1 MSTVR
6 WGIVGA
12 GRIAHSFARDIAGL
26 DNAELVAVAARD
38 HARAQAFSRQYS
50 IEQAYGDYGALYARP
65 DLDAVYVA
73 TPHSF
78 HLQNCKDALTAGKAV
93 LCEKPLVLNPAECE
107 ELIAHA
113 RTTGAYLMEGMW
125 TWFLPAI
132 RKAQQWVAE
141 GRIGSILHVKSDFGY
156 PFEYSEDRREYDA
169 RLGGGC
175 VLEMGVYPI
184 AMARLFLRRAP
195 RTFQV
200 TGHLA
205 PNGVEDD
212 MSAVLD
218 YGDAMASL
226 GSSFRCKLPN
236 WTYVVGTEGHIAIP
250 DFWRAEQCSLHRLD
264 EQIEHFSDGRATLGF
279 NYQIESV
286 SGDILAGKRESAT
299 VPLSQSLA
307 LQQDMATIRALA
319 RHTQNLSDSLT
330 P

>member
-12 GRIAHSFARDIAGL
+12 GRIAHSFARDISGL

-38 HARAQAFSRQYS
+38 GARARAFSLQYGLDH
-50 IEQAYGDYGALYARP
+50 AHGDYESLYANP
-65 DLDAVYVA
+65 GIDAVYVA

-113 RTTGAYLMEGMW
+113 RTSGAFLMEGMW

-132 RKAQQWVAE
+132 GQARQWLAD
-141 GRIGSILHVKSDFGY
+141 GRIGSILHVKADFGY
-156 PFEYSEDRREYDA
+156 PFPYSEDQREYDA
-169 RLGGGC
+169 RVGGGC
-175 VLEMGVYPI
+175 VLEMGIYPVAI
-184 AMARLFLRRAP
+184 ARLFLNRAP
-195 RTFQV
+195 RSFQV
-200 TGHLA
+200 TARIA

-212 MSAVLD
+212 VSAVLD
-218 YGDAMASL
+218 YGEAMATL

-236 WTYVVGTEGHIAIP
+236 RAYVIGTEGYIAIP
-250 DFWRAEQCSLHRLD
+250 DFWQARQCTLYRLD
-264 EQIEHFSDGRATLGF
+264 EKIEHYSDARATLGL

-286 SGDILAGKRESAT
+286 SSDILAGKTESAT
-299 VPLSQSLA
+299 VSLSDSLA
-307 LQQDMATIRALA
+307 LQQDMAAIRALA
-319 RHTQNLSDSLT
+319 L
-330 P
+330 